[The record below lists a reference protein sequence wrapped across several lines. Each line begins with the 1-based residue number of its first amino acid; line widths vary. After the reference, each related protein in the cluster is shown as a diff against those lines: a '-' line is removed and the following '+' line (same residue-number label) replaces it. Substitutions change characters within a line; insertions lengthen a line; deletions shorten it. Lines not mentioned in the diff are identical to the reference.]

1 MSTENGLLYPCHV
14 DTVLHGQ
21 GGKGNQLRDTGPN
34 RPGSVT
40 LDLDAGSTMMNK
52 LELLNRALNV
62 ALGPCL
68 ILEVAHA
75 MEGWTKK

>member
-1 MSTENGLLYPCHV
+1 MSIENGLFDPCHV
-14 DTVLHGQ
+14 DAVLHGQ
-21 GGKGNQLRDTGPN
+21 GGKGNQLRDTGLD
-34 RPGSVT
+34 RPDSVT
-40 LDLDAGSTMMNK
+40 LDLDAGGSMMNE
-52 LELLNRALNV
+52 LEPLDRALNV